1 MKLFVWATTTYSY
14 ESYAV
19 IAEDIALAEKAIV
32 DYMNRTYNKLDNT
45 PYTIEQIYEDA
56 KLIIAE
62 VNEVVQISEIN

>member
-1 MKLFVWATTTYSY
+1 MKLFVWATTVYSY

-19 IAEDIALAEKAIV
+19 MAEDIASAEKAIV
-32 DYMNRTYNKLDNT
+32 DFMNKGYKKINEK
-45 PYTIEQIYEDA
+45 PYTIDEIYEDA